1 MSKRFGA
8 IAQLGERLV
17 RNEEVAGPIPV
28 GSTKTKRIR
37 TLKKARIFVLGGN
50 HADFD
55 EFCGNSLFS
64 VSDQRC

>member
-1 MSKRFGA
+1 
-8 IAQLGERLV
+8 
-17 RNEEVAGPIPV
+17 
-28 GSTKTKRIR
+28 
-37 TLKKARIFVLGGN
+37 LKKARIFVLGGN